1 MNEISKI
8 IDKLG
13 ISRANFCRM
22 CSIPYRTVE
31 DWVFE
36 KRKPRKYVVDLINY
50 RCGKIVYATTH
61 YHVQL
66 HDCESE
72 IATTVDELKD
82 IFKEYSIN
90 EDLENFDI
98 TNVLAKYSDENK
110 YPHIKTTVWIAKKN
124 LIGEYKYSVYNSN
137 NELVFRATDME
148 SVICAADMQCA
159 YII

>member
-13 ISRANFCRM
+13 ISRASFCRM

-31 DWVFE
+31 DWEFGR
-36 KRKPRKYVVDLINY
+36 RKPRKYVIDLINF
-50 RCGKIVYATTH
+50 RCGKTIYATTH

-66 HDCESE
+66 NDCESE
-72 IATTVDELKD
+72 NATTIDELKA
-82 IFKEYSIN
+82 IFKEYTIN

-98 TNVLAKYSDENK
+98 AKILSKYNDKNK
-110 YPHIKTTVWIAKKN
+110 YPYVKQTVWIAKKN
-124 LIGEYKYSVYNSN
+124 LIGEFQYTVYNSD
-137 NELVFRATDME
+137 NEVVFRATDIE
-148 SVICAADMQCA
+148 SVIYAAHFQCA

>member
-13 ISRANFCRM
+13 ISRASFCWM

-31 DWVFE
+31 DWTAE

-66 HDCESE
+66 NDCESE
-72 IATTVDELKD
+72 IATTIDELKD
-82 IFKEYSIN
+82 IFKEYTIN

-98 TNVLAKYSDENK
+98 AKILSKYNDKNK
-110 YPHIKTTVWIAKKN
+110 YPYIKQTVWIAKKN
-124 LIGEYKYSVYNSN
+124 LIGEFQYTVYNSD
-137 NELVFRATDME
+137 NEVVFRATDIE
-148 SVICAADMQCA
+148 SVIYAAHFQCA

>member
-31 DWVFE
+31 DWE
-36 KRKPRKYVVDLINY
+36 ARKRKPKKYIIDLINY
-50 RCGKIVYATTH
+50 RCGKIVYSTTH

-66 HDCESE
+66 NDCESE
-72 IATTVDELKD
+72 TATTVDELKD
-82 IFKEYSIN
+82 IFKECSIN

-98 TNVLAKYSDENK
+98 TNILAKYSDENK
-110 YPHIKTTVWIAKKN
+110 YPCVRTSVWIAREN
-124 LIGEYKYSVYNSN
+124 TIGEYKYTVYNSDN
-137 NELVFRATDME
+137 QIVFRATDIE
-148 SVICAADMQCA
+148 SVIYATNSQCA